1 MKQRFGAIGG
11 REATTGYALM
21 VPLLLVVIS
30 LIAYPFASSIWISFN
45 EKRIGM
51 PPRFIGFRNYID
63 NWNDP
68 LFRKTVYNSCVYT
81 FSAVSLKLLVGLG
94 LALVLNQQLIA
105 RNFFRGLMLLPWII
119 PTVVTALTW
128 RWMFDD
134 MAGIINHVLI
144 KLGIIHFPLAWLG
157 IPHLA
162 MPAIIITNVW
172 RGFPFFGISIL
183 AGLQTI
189 PPEQYEAARVDGAN
203 YLQRFIYITL
213 PGLKPVLIVTT
224 LLSTIW
230 TFNDFELVWV
240 LTQGGPVNA
249 TQIFATLTYRIAFGT
264 QQLGKG
270 LTVSLIILPF
280 LLALVIVLTKLIT
293 ARQES

>member
-1 MKQRFGAIGG
+1 
-11 REATTGYALM
+11 
-21 VPLLLVVIS
+21 
-30 LIAYPFASSIWISFN
+30 
-45 EKRIGM
+45 M
-51 PPRFIGFRNYID
+51 PPRFVGFRNYVD
-63 NWNDP
+63 NWDDP

-81 FSAVSLKLLVGLG
+81 FSAVGLKLLVGLG
-94 LALVLNQQLIA
+94 LALILHQQFLA

-119 PTVVTALTW
+119 PSVVTALTW

-134 MAGIINHVLI
+134 MSGIINYVLM
-144 KLGIIHFPLAWLG
+144 KLGIIDFPLAWLG
-157 IPHLA
+157 LPHLA
-162 MPAIIITNVW
+162 MPAVIITNVW

-189 PPEQYEAARVDGAN
+189 PLDQYEAAKVDGAN
-203 YLQRFIYITL
+203 VLKRFLHITL

-249 TQIFATLTYRIAFGT
+249 TQIFATLTYRVAFGT
-264 QQLGKG
+264 QQLGRG
-270 LTVSLIILPF
+270 LTVSLTILPF
-280 LLALVIVLTKLIT
+280 LLMLVIVLTRLIIT
-293 ARQES
+293 RRES